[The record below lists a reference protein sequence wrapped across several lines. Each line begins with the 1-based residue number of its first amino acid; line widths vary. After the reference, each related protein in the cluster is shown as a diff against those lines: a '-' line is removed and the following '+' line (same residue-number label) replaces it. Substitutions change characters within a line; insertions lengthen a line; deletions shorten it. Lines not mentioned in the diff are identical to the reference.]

1 MKTIIKAFQFIASKT
16 PWAVVLITLVL
27 FGIFGSL
34 ATQAETAQGNEG
46 FSPDN
51 EELLAADR
59 ISDLFGQDSQ
69 EGVLQVIVRKEGGD
83 VFTKE
88 AYEAVTAINAALAS
102 EALSDNLS
110 SIPGRGASF
119 SYLDPV
125 IARVARDSVSVASDR
140 DVKNLYVEAMTGP
153 EANPRLTSLIS
164 EDGNAF
170 SATAQAGL
178 VLVFTNVPAGDGEE
192 GFDRAIENDSKVAEA
207 LRAIPTS
214 DGLEII
220 PFSFNLLFED
230 SEDGGAEIGRLFGM
244 AALIILV
251 ILGFVYWLKPAGKG
265 ALVQSGRRTL
275 ADTLLT
281 LFTIF
286 AAIAFMQGIGVLL
299 LRAGVIASFNNI
311 TQIIPI
317 LLIGLGVDYGIH
329 ITSRYREEIGR
340 GQNVDGA
347 IRTAIG
353 TVGIALALATVTTA
367 IGFLTN
373 VLSPVPAL
381 KDFGVLAA
389 IGIIVSFILT
399 LTFFPAART
408 LLDRRTERGDKLS
421 WGLLR
426 VLILARKVDR
436 QLEPKRSLPIAG
448 MKASS
453 DRLLP
458 RLIANTSVLAEKIPV
473 LVVLVALVLGGMGVW
488 GLSQLEVRFSF
499 TDFLPSDSPG
509 VRALQILQEEFGGG
523 LGESTQVLIEG
534 EDLSSPEVHN
544 ALVSANMGLAEMEDV
559 VVFETPFGKTPSA
572 TSPISVL
579 NSLNTGGPQGPP
591 NDAVAS
597 AAQAADLGVD
607 LQVAPDSDVT
617 ALWDTMLVSAPEQA
631 GRVLHRS
638 GSGYDAVLF
647 DIGTQATETGAIQLR
662 HDLLENFSEL
672 SDLGISVIATSTEI
686 ITNLIVI
693 ELANSQTRSLLF
705 TLVVATLVLMISFWF
720 ENRRPLLGVIT
731 MIPVALV
738 VFWTYGLMFATG
750 IPIGPVTATL
760 SALSIG
766 IGVPYTIHI
775 ARRFGEDRV
784 RFEHLNDALRSTSR
798 HTGGALA
805 GSAFTTMAGFGIL
818 ITSRLTPFQQMGQV
832 TVYAVGLSLVAAI
845 LVLPSMLALWERWHR
860 RRAQAAYGPGPFS

>member
-1 MKTIIKAFQFIASKT
+1 MKTLVKAFASLVSKA
-16 PWAVVLITLVL
+16 PWTVVITTLVL
-27 FGIFGSL
+27 FGIFFSL
-34 ATQAETAQGNEG
+34 STQAEIGQGNEG
-46 FSPDN
+46 LSPDN
-51 EELLAADR
+51 PELLASDR
-59 ISDLFGQDSQ
+59 ISDLFGGDDTQ
-69 EGVLQVIVRKEGGD
+69 ESVLQVIIRKEGGD
-83 VFTKE
+83 VFTKD
-88 AYEAVTAINAALAS
+88 AYDLVTAINSVLAS

-110 SIPGRGASF
+110 VLPGRGASF
-119 SYLDPV
+119 SYLDPAIELAAGKGV
-125 IARVARDSVSVASDR
+125 PVDSDQV
-140 DVKNLYVEAMTGP
+140 VKDLFIEATTGP
-153 EANPRLTSLIS
+153 QANPRFASLIS
-164 EDGNAF
+164 KDGDPS

-178 VLVFTNVPAGDGEE
+178 VLIFTKAPVGVEE
-192 GFDRAIENDSKVAEA
+192 EALDQAIDSDTEVAQA
-207 LRAIPTS
+207 LRAIPTP
-214 DGLEII
+214 DGLEVI

-230 SEDGGAEIGRLFGM
+230 SGDGASEIGRLFMM

-251 ILGFVYWLKPAGKG
+251 ILGFVYWLKPAGRG
-265 ALVQSGRRTL
+265 ALLQSGRRTL
-275 ADTLLT
+275 ADTFLT
-281 LFTIF
+281 LFTIL
-286 AAIAFMQGIGVLL
+286 AAITFMQGIGVLL
-299 LRAGVIASFNNI
+299 ERVGVIASFNNI

-329 ITSRYREEIGR
+329 VTSRYREEIGR
-340 GQNVDGA
+340 GEDVDGA
-347 IRTAIG
+347 VRKAIG

-373 VLSPVPAL
+373 ILSPVPAL

-389 IGIIVSFILT
+389 IGIAVSFILT
-399 LTFFPAART
+399 LTFFPAARKI
-408 LLDRRTERGDKLS
+408 LDRRTEREGKLS
-421 WGLLR
+421 WALLR
-426 VLILARKVDR
+426 VLILTRQVDR
-436 QLEPKRSLPIAG
+436 QLKPRRALPKAG

-458 RLIANTSVLAEKIPV
+458 RLIASTSVLAERIPV
-473 LVVLVALVLGGMGVW
+473 IVVLVAMFLGGMGLW
-488 GLSQLEVRFSF
+488 GLNQLEVRFSF
-499 TDFLPSDSPG
+499 TDFLPSDAPG
-509 VRALQILQEEFGGG
+509 VRAVKILQEEFGGG

-544 ALVSANMGLAEMEDV
+544 ALVSAGMGLAEVENV
-559 VVFETPFGKTPSA
+559 VVFDTPFGRVPSV

-579 NSLNTGGPQGPP
+579 NSLSSGGPQGAP
-591 NDAVAS
+591 DEAVVS
-597 AAQAADLGVD
+597 AAQAANMSADLRVP
-607 LQVAPDSDVT
+607 PDSDV
-617 ALWDTMLVSAPEQA
+617 ASLWDTMLVSAPEQA

-638 GSGYDAVLF
+638 EPGYDALLF
-647 DIGTQATETGAIQLR
+647 DIGTQAGETGAIQLR
-662 HDLLENFSEL
+662 RDLLDNFSEL
-672 SDLGISVIATSTEI
+672 SDSGISVIATSTEI
-686 ITNLIVI
+686 ITNLIIV
-693 ELANSQTRSLLF
+693 ELADSQTRSLLF
-705 TLVVATLVLMISFWF
+705 TLAVATLVLMLSFWF

-860 RRAQAAYGPGPFS
+860 RRAQAG

>member
-1 MKTIIKAFQFIASKT
+1 MRAFVKAFASLVSKA
-16 PWAVVLITLVL
+16 PWAVVITTLVL
-27 FGIFGSL
+27 FGVFGSL
-34 ATQAETAQGNEG
+34 STQVEIGQGNEG
-46 FSPDN
+46 LSPDN
-51 EELLAADR
+51 AELLAADR
-59 ISDLFGQDSQ
+59 IRDLFGQDSQ
-69 EGVLQVIVRKEGGD
+69 EGILQVIVRNEGGD

-88 AYEAVTAINAALAS
+88 AFETVTAINSVLGS
-102 EALSDNLS
+102 ETLSDNLS
-110 SIPGRGASF
+110 SVPGRGASF
-119 SYLDPV
+119 SYLDPA
-125 IARVARDSVSVASDR
+125 ISLAAQRGTPVASDE
-140 DVKNLYVEAMTGP
+140 DVKNLYIEATAGP
-153 EANPRLTSLIS
+153 GANPQFTSLIS
-164 EDGNAF
+164 QDGNAS

-178 VLVFTNVPAGDGEE
+178 VLVFTTPPAVEGEE
-192 GFDRAIENDSKVAEA
+192 ALDEAIDNDLEVAEA
-207 LRAIPTS
+207 LRAIPTP
-214 DGLEII
+214 DGLEVI

-230 SEDGGAEIGRLFGM
+230 SGDGSSEIGRLFGM

-251 ILGFVYWLKPAGKG
+251 ILCFVYWLKPAGKG
-265 ALVQSGRRTL
+265 ALIQSGRRTL

-286 AAIAFMQGIGVLL
+286 AAITFMQGIGVLL
-299 LRAGVIASFNNI
+299 VRAGVIASFNNI

-329 ITSRYREEIGR
+329 VTSRYREEIGR
-340 GQNVDGA
+340 GQDVDGA
-347 IRTAIG
+347 VRTAIG

-381 KDFGVLAA
+381 KDFGILAA
-389 IGIIVSFILT
+389 IGIAVSFILT
-399 LTFFPAART
+399 LTFFPAARRI
-408 LLDRRTERGDKLS
+408 LDRRTEREGRLS

-426 VLILARKVDR
+426 VLIMARRVDR
-436 QLEPKRSLPIAG
+436 QLESKRPLPVTG
-448 MKASS
+448 MKTSS
-453 DRLLP
+453 NRLLP
-458 RLIANTSVLAEKIPV
+458 RLIASSSVLAEKVPF

-499 TDFLPSDSPG
+499 TDFLPSDAPG
-509 VRALQILQEEFGGG
+509 VRAVNILQEEFGGG

-534 EDLSSPEVHN
+534 EDLSSPQVHN
-544 ALVSANMGLAEMEDV
+544 ALVSANRGLAEV
-559 VVFETPFGKTPSA
+559 GNIVVFETPFGKTPSS

-579 NSLNTGGPQGPP
+579 NSLTRGGPQGPP
-591 NDAVAS
+591 NQAVVS
-597 AAQAADLGVD
+597 AAQAASLDVD
-607 LQVAPDSDVT
+607 LRAVPDSDVT
-617 ALWDTMLVSAPEQA
+617 ALWDTMLVAAPQQA
-631 GRVLHRS
+631 GRVLHQS
-638 GSGYDAVLF
+638 GSGYDALLF
-647 DIGTQATETGAIQLR
+647 DISTQAGETEALQLR
-662 HDLLENFSEL
+662 RDLLENFSEL

-686 ITNLIVI
+686 ITNLIIV
-693 ELANSQTRSLLF
+693 ELADSQTRSLLF

-720 ENRRPLLGVIT
+720 ENRRPLIGVIT

-738 VFWTYGLMFATG
+738 VFWTYGLMYATG

-775 ARRFGEDRV
+775 ARRFGEDRT
-784 RFEHLNDALRSTSR
+784 RFEQLNDALRSTSR

-845 LVLPSMLALWERWHR
+845 LVLPSMLALWERWHL
-860 RRAQAAYGPGPFS
+860 RRARAV

>member
-1 MKTIIKAFQFIASKT
+1 MRTFVKAFTFVVSRA
-16 PWAVVLITLVL
+16 PWTVVLVTLVL
-27 FGIFGSL
+27 FGGFGYL
-34 ATQAETAQGNEG
+34 ASQVEMAEGNEG

-51 EELLAADR
+51 PELLAGDR
-59 ISDLFGQDSQ
+59 IRELFGGESE
-69 EGVLQVIVRKEGGD
+69 EGIMQVIVRKEGGD

-88 AYEAVTAINAALAS
+88 AYEAVTAINAALAGES
-102 EALSDNLS
+102 ISANLS
-110 SIPGRGASF
+110 SVPGRGASF

-125 IARVARDSVSVASDR
+125 IMRAAAGGVPVTGDA
-140 DVKNLYVEAMTGP
+140 DVKNLYVEAMSGP
-153 EANPRLTSLIS
+153 GANPQFTSLIS
-164 EDGNAF
+164 QDGVVS

-178 VLVFTNVPAGDGEE
+178 VLVFTRTPAGDDEAA
-192 GFDRAIENDSKVAEA
+192 FDQARENDSEIAEA
-207 LRAIPTS
+207 LRAIPTP

-230 SEDGGAEIGRLFGM
+230 SGDAGGEIGRLFGM

-251 ILGFVYWLKPAGKG
+251 ILCFVYWLKPAGRG

-286 AAIAFMQGIGVLL
+286 AAITFMQGIGVLL
-299 LRAGVIASFNNI
+299 LRAGLIDSFNNI

-340 GQNVDGA
+340 GQGVDGA
-347 IRTAIG
+347 VGTAIS
-353 TVGIALALATVTTA
+353 TVGIALALATATTA

-389 IGIIVSFILT
+389 IGIVVSFILT

-408 LLDRRTERGDKLS
+408 ILDRRTEREGRLS

-426 VLILARKVDR
+426 VLILTRKVDR
-436 QLEPKRSLPIAG
+436 QLQAKRALPIGG
-448 MKASS
+448 MKANS

-458 RLIANTSVLAEKIPV
+458 RLIAGTSVLAEKIPV
-473 LVVLVALVLGGMGVW
+473 LVVLVAMFLGGMGVW
-488 GLSQLEVRFSF
+488 GLSQLDVRFSF
-499 TDFLPSDSPG
+499 TDFLPGDAPG
-509 VRALQILQEEFGGG
+509 VRALQILQDDFGGG

-534 EDLSSPEVHN
+534 EDLASPQVHN
-544 ALVSANMGLAEMEDV
+544 ALVSASMGLAEVENV
-559 VVFETPFGKTPSA
+559 VVFDTPVGKRPSVN
-572 TSPISVL
+572 SPISML
-579 NSLNTGGPQGPP
+579 AALSRGGPQGPP
-591 NDAVAS
+591 NQAVAA
-597 AAQAADLGVD
+597 AAQSANLGMDLRAAPGAD
-607 LQVAPDSDVT
+607 VAAV
-617 ALWDTMLVSAPEQA
+617 WDAMVGEAPGQA
-631 GRVLHRS
+631 GGVLHR
-638 GSGYDAVLF
+638 GESGYDALLF
-647 DIGTQATETGAIQLR
+647 DIGTQGGETGALQLR
-662 HDLLENFSEL
+662 QDLLDNFSEL

-686 ITNLIVI
+686 ITNLIVVQ
-693 ELANSQTRSLLF
+693 LADSQTRSLLF

-720 ENRRPLLGVIT
+720 ENRQPLMGVIT
-731 MIPVALV
+731 MVPVALV

-784 RFEHLNDALRSTSR
+784 RFEHLDDALRSTSR

-832 TVYAVGLSLVAAI
+832 TVYAVGLSFVAAI
-845 LVLPSMLALWERWHR
+845 LVLPSLLALWERWLR
-860 RRAQAAYGPGPFS
+860 RRARSH